1 MGSSNKKKKEKKKD
15 FQKAKLKVGKAKA
28 KAASFTDT
36 SFKSKSITV
45 NQQSLSHSSLPFAEQ
60 FKQHLSLCISAK
72 SDTARRDALA
82 YITNHLSHDLSSLP
96 VGIPQILTKL
106 LPILTD
112 TAQPV
117 RIQLLKLLAAL
128 PPQSIPPHV
137 SQILLYIR
145 SGLTHLSPS
154 VRLTALSAIE
164 WLLSAAGPAT
174 VSCAG
179 GWLKTLTSFSS
190 MLGWNPSVSTAMSSK
205 GWSVGIKPVLLGKNN
220 TKKGEP
226 EAKARQLEVLAKFIF
241 EGLKEEELEDDDEA
255 GEEEKY
261 KNNLY
266 CLPKTPNPFAY
277 LNLFGIPRDEEN
289 EMYLDRDSR
298 AAVFDNKWRAVIEK
312 GKEDARKEGGQVG
325 RAAAALHRA
334 LNGGKVVGTVLT
346 KEDEETEDEE
356 LEDIEEEEG
365 REEEGD
371 DDDDEMDE
379 D

>member
-45 NQQSLSHSSLPFAEQ
+45 NQQSLSHSSLPFSDQ

-82 YITNHLSHDLSSLP
+82 YVTNHLSSSSPSNPLP

-106 LPILTD
+106 LPLLTD

-117 RIQLLKLLAAL
+117 RNQLLKLLSAL
-128 PPQSIPPHV
+128 PPTSIPPHV
-137 SQILLYIR
+137 IQILLYIR

-154 VRLTALSAIE
+154 VRLTALSAVE
-164 WLLSAAGPAT
+164 WLLTAAGPAT

-190 MLGWNPSVSTAMSSK
+190 MLGWNPSVSTAMATK
-205 GWSVGIKPVLLGKNN
+205 GWTVGIKPVLLGKSSS
-220 TKKGEP
+220 KKGEP
-226 EAKARQLEVLAKFIF
+226 EAKARQLEVLAKFIA
-241 EGLKEEELEDDDEA
+241 EGLKEEECEDGRDGD
-255 GEEEKY
+255 EEEKY
-261 KNNLY
+261 RNNLY
-266 CLPKTPNPFAY
+266 RLPNTPNPFAY

-298 AAVFDNKWRAVIEK
+298 LRVFDAKWRAVIEK
-312 GKEDARKEGGQVG
+312 GKEDARKEGGAVG

-334 LNGGKVVGTVLT
+334 LNGGSVVTRE
-346 KEDEETEDEE
+346 KEDDTEDED
-356 LEDIEEEEG
+356 LEDIEEEE
-365 REEEGD
+365 EE
-371 DDDDEMDE
+371 DEMDE

>member
-45 NQQSLSHSSLPFAEQ
+45 NQQSLSHASLPFPDQ

-72 SDTARRDALA
+72 SDSARRDALA
-82 YITNHLSHDLSSLP
+82 YITNHISSP
-96 VGIPQILTKL
+96 GHGVGIPQILTKL
-106 LPILTD
+106 LPLLTD
-112 TAQPV
+112 TSVPV
-117 RIQLLKLLAAL
+117 RTQLLKLLSSL
-128 PPQSIPPHV
+128 PPTSIPPHV
-137 SQILLYIR
+137 IQILLYIR

-154 VRLTALSAIE
+154 VRLTALSALE

-190 MLGWNPSVSTAMSSK
+190 MMGWNPSVSTAMATK
-205 GWSVGIKPVLLGKNN
+205 GWSVGIKPVLLGKHN

-226 EAKARQLEVLAKFIF
+226 EAKARQLEVLAKFIA
-241 EGLKEEELEDDDEA
+241 EGLKEEVVESEF
-255 GEEEKY
+255 EEEAY
-261 KNNLY
+261 RNNLY
-266 CLPKTPNPFAY
+266 RLPTTPNPFAY

-289 EMYLDRDSR
+289 EMYLDRESR
-298 AAVFDNKWRAVIEK
+298 LRVFDAKWRAVIEK
-312 GKEDARKEGGQVG
+312 GKEDARKEGGAVG

-334 LNGGKVVGTVLT
+334 LNGGIVVVR
-346 KEDEETEDEE
+346 EEETEDEG
-356 LEDIEEEEG
+356 EDEEEE
-365 REEEGD
+365 E
-371 DDDDEMDE
+371 DDEMDE